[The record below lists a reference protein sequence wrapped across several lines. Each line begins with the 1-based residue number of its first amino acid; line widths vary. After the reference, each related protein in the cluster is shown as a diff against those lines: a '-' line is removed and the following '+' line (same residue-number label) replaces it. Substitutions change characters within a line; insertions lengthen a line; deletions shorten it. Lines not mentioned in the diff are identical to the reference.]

1 MELTKKQK
9 IGLDL
14 AVEKY
19 KNKEKFIVISGYAG
33 SGKSTLVRFIV
44 EALEIP
50 EEEICYATFT
60 GKAAEV
66 LRKKGNPNSLTLHK
80 LLYENY
86 PRKDGTFY
94 RRPKLS
100 LEYKVVVVDEISMA
114 PKEMVDL
121 LLKFPVFCIF
131 LGDPFQL
138 PPICKDTD
146 NGLLE
151 HPDVFLDEIMRQAAE
166 SEIIQLTMKI
176 RNHQPISYFKGKEV
190 MVIPK
195 SELLTGHL
203 TWADMII
210 CGTNNQRLTTNKEM
224 RKILGYEKDIEEGEK
239 VIIKRNY
246 WDCLNFD
253 FEPLVNG
260 SVGYINNIKKG
271 YAVIPN
277 YIKNLDNYFI
287 ESFNANF
294 RPEVGSIYPE
304 FKFDKRFLIE
314 EVSDITPQ
322 IEYQIRRNAFL
333 EIPDI
338 PLRMT
343 YGYAI
348 TCHSAQGS
356 QWDKVL
362 VLEEKFPYDK
372 EEHARWLYTACTRP
386 AQKLVLV
393 R

>member
-1 MELTKKQK
+1 MELTSKQR

-14 AVEKY
+14 AIQKY

-33 SGKSTLVRFIV
+33 SGKSTLVRFII

-50 EEEICYATFT
+50 EEEICYCAFT

-260 SVGYINNIKKG
+260 SVGYINNIKKS

>member
-239 VIIKRNY
+239 VIVKRNY

-260 SVGYINNIKKG
+260 SVGYINNIKKS

-322 IEYQIRRNAFL
+322 IEYQIRRNTFL

>member
-239 VIIKRNY
+239 VIVKRNY

-260 SVGYINNIKKG
+260 SVGYINNIRES
-271 YAVIPN
+271 YVVIPK

-386 AQKLVLV
+386 VQKLVLV

>member
-1 MELTKKQK
+1 
-9 IGLDL
+9 
-14 AVEKY
+14 
-19 KNKEKFIVISGYAG
+19 
-33 SGKSTLVRFIV
+33 
-44 EALEIP
+44 
-50 EEEICYATFT
+50 
-60 GKAAEV
+60 
-66 LRKKGNPNSLTLHK
+66 
-80 LLYENY
+80 
-86 PRKDGTFY
+86 
-94 RRPKLS
+94 
-100 LEYKVVVVDEISMA
+100 MA

-239 VIIKRNY
+239 VIVKRNY

-260 SVGYINNIKKG
+260 SVGYISNIKKS

-322 IEYQIRRNAFL
+322 IEYQIRRNTFL

>member
-1 MELTKKQK
+1 MELTLKQQKGLKIALDNYKENKKY
-9 IGLDL
+9 
-14 AVEKY
+14 V
-19 KNKEKFIVISGYAG
+19 VISGYAG
-33 SGKSTLVRFIV
+33 TGKSTLVRFII
-44 EALEIP
+44 EALGVP
-50 EEEICYATFT
+50 EEEICYCAFT

-239 VIIKRNY
+239 VIVKRNY

-260 SVGYINNIKKG
+260 SVGYINNIRES
-271 YAVIPN
+271 YAVIPK

-322 IEYQIRRNAFL
+322 IEYQIRRNTFL

>member
-1 MELTKKQK
+1 MELTSKQR

-14 AVEKY
+14 AIQKY

-33 SGKSTLVRFIV
+33 SGKSTLVRFII

-50 EEEICYATFT
+50 EEEICYCAFT

-239 VIIKRNY
+239 VIVKRNY

-260 SVGYINNIKKG
+260 SVGYINNIKKS

>member
-239 VIIKRNY
+239 VIVKRNY

-260 SVGYINNIKKG
+260 SVGYINNIKKS

-314 EVSDITPQ
+314 EISDITPQ
-322 IEYQIRRNAFL
+322 IEYQIRRNTFL

>member
-1 MELTKKQK
+1 MEWSKKQK

-131 LGDPFQL
+131 LGDPF
-138 PPICKDTD
+138 
-146 NGLLE
+146 
-151 HPDVFLDEIMRQAAE
+151 
-166 SEIIQLTMKI
+166 
-176 RNHQPISYFKGKEV
+176 
-190 MVIPK
+190 
-195 SELLTGHL
+195 
-203 TWADMII
+203 
-210 CGTNNQRLTTNKEM
+210 
-224 RKILGYEKDIEEGEK
+224 
-239 VIIKRNY
+239 
-246 WDCLNFD
+246 
-253 FEPLVNG
+253 
-260 SVGYINNIKKG
+260 
-271 YAVIPN
+271 
-277 YIKNLDNYFI
+277 
-287 ESFNANF
+287 
-294 RPEVGSIYPE
+294 
-304 FKFDKRFLIE
+304 
-314 EVSDITPQ
+314 
-322 IEYQIRRNAFL
+322 
-333 EIPDI
+333 
-338 PLRMT
+338 
-343 YGYAI
+343 
-348 TCHSAQGS
+348 
-356 QWDKVL
+356 
-362 VLEEKFPYDK
+362 
-372 EEHARWLYTACTRP
+372 
-386 AQKLVLV
+386 
-393 R
+393 

>member
-1 MELTKKQK
+1 MELTSKQR

-14 AVEKY
+14 AVKKY

-44 EALEIP
+44 EALDIP

-239 VIIKRNY
+239 VIVKRNY

-260 SVGYINNIKKG
+260 SVGYISNIKKS

-322 IEYQIRRNAFL
+322 IEYQIRRNTFL

>member
-239 VIIKRNY
+239 VIVKRNY

-260 SVGYINNIKKG
+260 SVGYINNIKKS

-294 RPEVGSIYPE
+294 RPEVGSVYPE

-322 IEYQIRRNAFL
+322 IEYQIRRNTFL

>member
-260 SVGYINNIKKG
+260 SVGYINNIRES
-271 YAVIPN
+271 YAIIPK

>member
-1 MELTKKQK
+1 MELTSKQR

-14 AVEKY
+14 GVKKY

-44 EALEIP
+44 EALDIP

-239 VIIKRNY
+239 VIVKRNY

-260 SVGYINNIKKG
+260 SVGYISNIKKS

-322 IEYQIRRNAFL
+322 IEYQIRRNTFL

>member
-260 SVGYINNIKKG
+260 SVGYINNIKKS

>member
-1 MELTKKQK
+1 MELTSKQR

-14 AVEKY
+14 AIQKY

-33 SGKSTLVRFIV
+33 SGKSTLVRFII

-50 EEEICYATFT
+50 EEEICYCAFT

-114 PKEMVDL
+114 PKEMIDL

-239 VIIKRNY
+239 VIVKRNY

-260 SVGYINNIKKG
+260 SVGYINNIRES
-271 YAVIPN
+271 YAVIPK

-322 IEYQIRRNAFL
+322 IEYQIRRNTFL

>member
-1 MELTKKQK
+1 
-9 IGLDL
+9 
-14 AVEKY
+14 
-19 KNKEKFIVISGYAG
+19 
-33 SGKSTLVRFIV
+33 
-44 EALEIP
+44 
-50 EEEICYATFT
+50 
-60 GKAAEV
+60 
-66 LRKKGNPNSLTLHK
+66 
-80 LLYENY
+80 
-86 PRKDGTFY
+86 
-94 RRPKLS
+94 
-100 LEYKVVVVDEISMA
+100 MA

-239 VIIKRNY
+239 VIVKRNY

-260 SVGYINNIKKG
+260 SVGYINNIKES

-322 IEYQIRRNAFL
+322 IEYQIRRNTFL

>member
-1 MELTKKQK
+1 MELTLKQQKGLKIALDNYKENKKY
-9 IGLDL
+9 
-14 AVEKY
+14 V
-19 KNKEKFIVISGYAG
+19 VISGYAG
-33 SGKSTLVRFIV
+33 TGKSTLVRFII
-44 EALEIP
+44 EALGIP
-50 EEEICYATFT
+50 EEEICYCAFT

-239 VIIKRNY
+239 VIVKRNY

-260 SVGYINNIKKG
+260 SVGYINNIKKS

-322 IEYQIRRNAFL
+322 IEYQIRRNTFL

>member
-1 MELTKKQK
+1 MELTSKQR

-14 AVEKY
+14 AIQKY

-33 SGKSTLVRFIV
+33 SGKSTLVRFII

-50 EEEICYATFT
+50 EEEICYCAFT

-239 VIIKRNY
+239 VIVKRNY

-260 SVGYINNIKKG
+260 SVGYINNIKKS
-271 YAVIPN
+271 YAVIPS

-294 RPEVGSIYPE
+294 CPEVGSIYPE

-322 IEYQIRRNAFL
+322 IEYQIRRNTFL

-362 VLEEKFPYDK
+362 VLEENFPYDK

>member
-138 PPICKDTD
+138 PPIYKDTD

-190 MVIPK
+190 MIIPK

-260 SVGYINNIKKG
+260 SVGYINNIRES
-271 YAVIPN
+271 YAIIPK

>member
-1 MELTKKQK
+1 MELTSKQR

-14 AVEKY
+14 AIQKY

-33 SGKSTLVRFIV
+33 SGKSTLVRFII

-50 EEEICYATFT
+50 EEEICYCAFT

-239 VIIKRNY
+239 VIVKRNY

-260 SVGYINNIKKG
+260 SVGYINNIRES
-271 YAVIPN
+271 YAVIPK

-322 IEYQIRRNAFL
+322 IEYQIRRNTFL

>member
-1 MELTKKQK
+1 M
-9 IGLDL
+9 
-14 AVEKY
+14 
-19 KNKEKFIVISGYAG
+19 
-33 SGKSTLVRFIV
+33 
-44 EALEIP
+44 
-50 EEEICYATFT
+50 
-60 GKAAEV
+60 
-66 LRKKGNPNSLTLHK
+66 
-80 LLYENY
+80 
-86 PRKDGTFY
+86 
-94 RRPKLS
+94 
-100 LEYKVVVVDEISMA
+100 
-114 PKEMVDL
+114 
-121 LLKFPVFCIF
+121 
-131 LGDPFQL
+131 
-138 PPICKDTD
+138 PPIVKDTD

-260 SVGYINNIKKG
+260 SVGYINNIKKS

-322 IEYQIRRNAFL
+322 IEYQIRRNTFL

>member
-239 VIIKRNY
+239 VIVKRNY

-260 SVGYINNIKKG
+260 SVGYIKNIKKS

-294 RPEVGSIYPE
+294 CPEVGSIYPE

>member
-210 CGTNNQRLTTNKEM
+210 CGTNNQRLITNKEM

-239 VIIKRNY
+239 VIVKRNY

-260 SVGYINNIKKG
+260 SVGYINNIRES
-271 YAVIPN
+271 YAVIPK

-322 IEYQIRRNAFL
+322 IEYQIRRNTFL

>member
-1 MELTKKQK
+1 
-9 IGLDL
+9 
-14 AVEKY
+14 
-19 KNKEKFIVISGYAG
+19 
-33 SGKSTLVRFIV
+33 
-44 EALEIP
+44 
-50 EEEICYATFT
+50 
-60 GKAAEV
+60 
-66 LRKKGNPNSLTLHK
+66 
-80 LLYENY
+80 
-86 PRKDGTFY
+86 
-94 RRPKLS
+94 
-100 LEYKVVVVDEISMA
+100 MA

-239 VIIKRNY
+239 VIVKRNY

-260 SVGYINNIKKG
+260 SVGYINNIKKS

-322 IEYQIRRNAFL
+322 IEYQIRRNTFL